1 MGRSDP
7 HVLSFYNK
15 TIKPRGTTAL
25 LGFSNNNFY
34 DGDLYDLSLDNW
46 DINSEWMLGKKY
58 DTIICTRC
66 AYFAEDPWDFIERC
80 YEHLNKD
87 GVLYVDWGLG
97 DHWRFEDYKIGWIKN
112 GEQEHAY
119 QDDNYLWSTIWDKRF
134 KSHDQYKLFSKNVEK
149 FGYNNV
155 QKAIIKEVPRVLNL
169 DYVKLFF
176 DVEYDMLSL
185 WQDSPQLYILIKA
198 VKK

>member
-1 MGRSDP
+1 M
-7 HVLSFYNK
+7 
-15 TIKPRGTTAL
+15 
-25 LGFSNNNFY
+25 
-34 DGDLYDLSLDNW
+34 
-46 DINSEWMLGKKY
+46 
-58 DTIICTRC
+58 
-66 AYFAEDPWDFIERC
+66 
-80 YEHLNKD
+80 
-87 GVLYVDWGLG
+87 YVDWGLG

-112 GEQEHAY
+112 GEQEYAY

-149 FGYNNV
+149 FGYDNV
-155 QKAIIKEVPRVLNL
+155 QKAIVKEVPRVLNL

-176 DVEYDMLSL
+176 DAEYDMLSL